1 MSNSMSLRETHHAS
15 HSYLLLNYLLLNYL
29 TTYYLLLNYLLLTTY
44 YLTTYYLL
52 LNYLLLNYLLL
63 NYSLLNYSLLNR
75 IIFMQYFFILFSLA
89 EACKPC
95 VQAIQQDR
103 RLLAYPP
110 RVKLRETDVC
120 TDIQLGQ

>member
-15 HSYLLLNYLLLNYL
+15 HSYLLLNYLLL
-29 TTYYLLLNYLLLTTY
+29 YYLTTY

-63 NYSLLNYSLLNR
+63 NYLLLNYSLLNR

>member
-1 MSNSMSLRETHHAS
+1 
-15 HSYLLLNYLLLNYL
+15 
-29 TTYYLLLNYLLLTTY
+29 
-44 YLTTYYLL
+44 
-52 LNYLLLNYLLL
+52 
-63 NYSLLNYSLLNR
+63 
-75 IIFMQYFFILFSLA
+75 MQYFFILFSLA

-110 RVKLRETDVC
+110 RVKLRETDVR

>member
-1 MSNSMSLRETHHAS
+1 MSLRETHHAS
-15 HSYLLLNYLLLNYL
+15 HS
-29 TTYYLLLNYLLLTTY
+29 
-44 YLTTYYLL
+44 YLL

-103 RLLAYPP
+103 RLLAYSP
-110 RVKLRETDVC
+110 RVKLRETDIC
-120 TDIQLGQ
+120 TDIQLGQRIYGRLCNALVTDGVIAVSYTHLTLPTT